1 MTTHERVLVTGGTG
15 MTGRR
20 VTDLLKQRGVD
31 TRVGSRSGSPRFD
44 WHDTGTWDPV
54 LEGVTG
60 VYLCYHP
67 DLAMPGAIEA
77 VSGFAARAA
86 ERGVR
91 RAVLLSGRGEDGA
104 LAAERAVR
112 DAFPDTVLAR
122 SSFFAQN
129 YSESFF
135 TEQVRAG
142 ATFMPV
148 PDVAEPFI
156 DLDDF
161 AAVAVTALTED
172 GHAGRTYDLTGPRS
186 LTFTEA
192 AAVLS
197 EATGR
202 TVEHRTIA
210 PGQYIEGAVAQG
222 LSDELVRGLV
232 EIFQQTLDGR
242 NTEPTDDVARVLG
255 RPARDFADY
264 ARRAARTGAWD

>member
-31 TRVGSRSGSPRFD
+31 TRVGSRSGVPPFE
-44 WHDTGTWDPV
+44 WHDTATWDPV

-67 DLAMPGAIEA
+67 DLAFPGAAEA
-77 VSGFAARAA
+77 VAAFAARAA
-86 ERGVR
+86 GHGVR

-112 DAFPDTVLAR
+112 DAFPATTLAR
-122 SSFFAQN
+122 CSVFAQN

-135 TEQVRAG
+135 TDQVRAG
-142 ATFMPV
+142 TTLLPV
-148 PDVAEPFI
+148 PDIAEPFI
-156 DLDDF
+156 DLDDL
-161 AAVAVTALTED
+161 AEVAVAALTGD

-186 LTFTEA
+186 LTFAEA

-197 EATGR
+197 EASGR
-202 TVEHRTIA
+202 AVGHRSVTPEEYVRAAVEGGF
-210 PGQYIEGAVAQG
+210 PGELAQ
-222 LSDELVRGLV
+222 GLV
-232 EIFQQTLDGR
+232 EIFQEILDGR
-242 NTEPTDDVARVLG
+242 NTEPTDDVALVLG
-255 RPARDFADY
+255 RPAGDFADY
-264 ARRAARTGAWD
+264 ARRAARTGVWG

>member
-1 MTTHERVLVTGGTG
+1 MTTHERILVTGGTG

-20 VTDLLKQRGVD
+20 VTDLLRQRGVD
-31 TRVGSRSGSPRFD
+31 VRVGSRSGAPPFE

-67 DLAMPGAIEA
+67 DLAFPGAAETVA
-77 VSGFAARAA
+77 AFAARAA

-104 LAAERAVR
+104 LAAEHAVR
-112 DAFPDTVLAR
+112 EAFPATTLAR
-122 SSFFAQN
+122 SSYFAQN
-129 YSESFF
+129 FSESFF

-142 ATFMPV
+142 TTLLPV

-156 DLDDF
+156 DLDDL
-161 AAVAVTALTED
+161 AEVAVTALTGD

-197 EATGR
+197 EASGR
-202 TVEHRTIA
+202 TVEHRSIT
-210 PGQYIEGAVAQG
+210 PEEYVEGAVAEG
-222 LSDELVRGLV
+222 LPAELAQGLV
-232 EIFQQTLDGR
+232 EIFQGTLDGR
-242 NTEPTDDVARVLG
+242 NTEPTDDVRRVLG
-255 RPARDFADY
+255 RPAGDFADY
-264 ARRAARTGAWD
+264 ARRAARTGAWT

>member
-1 MTTHERVLVTGGTG
+1 MTTHERILVTGGTG

-20 VTDLLKQRGVD
+20 VTDLLEQRGVD
-31 TRVGSRSGSPRFD
+31 TRVGSRSGTPPFE

-67 DLAMPGAIEA
+67 DLAFPGAAETVA
-77 VSGFAARAA
+77 AFAARAA

-104 LAAERAVR
+104 LAAEHAVR
-112 DAFPDTVLAR
+112 EAFPATTLAR
-122 SSFFAQN
+122 SSYFAQN
-129 YSESFF
+129 FSESFL

-142 ATFMPV
+142 TTLLPV

-156 DLDDF
+156 DLDDL
-161 AAVAVTALTED
+161 AEVAVTALTGD

-197 EATGR
+197 EASGR
-202 TVEHRTIA
+202 TVEHRSIT
-210 PGQYIEGAVAQG
+210 PQEYVGGAVAEG
-222 LSDELVRGLV
+222 LPAELAQGLV
-232 EIFQQTLDGR
+232 EIFQGTLDGR
-242 NTEPTDDVARVLG
+242 NTEPTEDVGRVLG
-255 RPARDFADY
+255 RPAGDFADY
-264 ARRAARTGAWD
+264 ARRAARTGVWA